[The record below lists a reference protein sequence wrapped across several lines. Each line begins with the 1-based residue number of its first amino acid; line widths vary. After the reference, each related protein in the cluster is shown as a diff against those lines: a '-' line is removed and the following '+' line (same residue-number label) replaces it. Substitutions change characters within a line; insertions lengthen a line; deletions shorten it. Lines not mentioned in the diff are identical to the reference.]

1 MIDVE
6 TINCLKKE
14 INMKFKPSEPIY
26 IQIMGEIKRKIVSG
40 ELKAGAKV
48 EPVRD
53 LARTLGVN
61 PSTVQKAFSE
71 LEREGLM
78 YTERT
83 SGRYITTSGERIEK
97 LREGSLVRL
106 VADFVGLMRR
116 MGLQPE
122 EIEEMVRE
130 SIKKGGAA
138 DE

>member
-1 MIDVE
+1 M
-6 TINCLKKE
+6 
-14 INMKFKPSEPIY
+14 NMEFKPSEPIY

>member
-14 INMKFKPSEPIY
+14 INMEFKSSEPIY